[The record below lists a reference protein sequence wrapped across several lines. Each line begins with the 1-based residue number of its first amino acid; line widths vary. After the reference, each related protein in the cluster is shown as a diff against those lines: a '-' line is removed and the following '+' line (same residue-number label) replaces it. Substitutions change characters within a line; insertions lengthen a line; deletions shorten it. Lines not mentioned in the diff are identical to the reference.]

1 MDIGQGTANEE
12 LGLEDRKQGRPGKQ
26 SDWLEVDVK
35 KYKTGSWRIV
45 RGEIELEERSRTRGE
60 EIERAVVRTKLTRT
74 VPTVG

>member
-26 SDWLEVDVK
+26 SDWLEVHGK

-45 RGEIELEERSRTRGE
+45 GE
-60 EIERAVVRTKLTRT
+60 KLN
-74 VPTVG
+74 